1 MPGESHGQKS
11 LADHSPS
18 SYKEL
23 DTTEVT
29 SQAGTSIWSQLM
41 TKEPRI
47 YNGER
52 IVPSIDGVGKTGQPQ
67 AKERK

>member
-1 MPGESHGQKS
+1 M
-11 LADHSPS
+11 
-18 SYKEL
+18 
-23 DTTEVT
+23 T
-29 SQAGTSIWSQLM
+29 SQAGPRIQSQLM

-52 IVPSIDGVGKTGQPQ
+52 IVPSVDGVGKTGQPQ